1 MMEDIAHG
9 ATFEQ
14 LAGLDPARW
23 AVVAVDLKTGTIP
36 GARTGLVVYAVD
48 LAALGVIDVQDRRRV
63 LSEAASRQSLPV
75 TRFVREDLGLADML
89 AQMKTAH
96 VHFRAALYRDTEL
109 HVETPTTETP
119 TTETPTDGT

>member
-1 MMEDIAHG
+1 MLEDIAHG

-48 LAALGVIDVQDRRRV
+48 LAAFGVTGVQDRRRA
-63 LSEAASRQSLPV
+63 LAEAAGRQELPV

-96 VHFRAALYRDTEL
+96 VHFRAALYRDAEL
-109 HVETPTTETP
+109 CVETPTTETP
-119 TTETPTDGT
+119 DDVPGS

>member
-1 MMEDIAHG
+1 MLEDIAHG

-48 LAALGVIDVQDRRRV
+48 LAAFGVTGVQDRRRA
-63 LSEAASRQSLPV
+63 LAEAAGRQELPV

-96 VHFRAALYRDTEL
+96 VHFRAALYRDAEL
-109 HVETPTTETP
+109 CVQTSTTETP
-119 TTETPTDGT
+119 DDVPGS